1 MQNAI
6 EHAIKLAGTQTK
18 LAKIL
23 GISPQ
28 ALSKQIRTS
37 GKILPA
43 HCIAVEKA
51 FPGQITRYELDPE
64 HFGTSASASEL
75 TIIVLQNF
83 QSTSSTL

>member
-6 EHAIKLAGTQTK
+6 KKAIKLAGSQTE

-28 ALSKQIRTS
+28 ALSKQLRAKGTV
-37 GKILPA
+37 LPK
-43 HCIAVEKA
+43 HCLTIESA
-51 FPGQITRYELDPE
+51 FPGELTRYELDPE
-64 HFGTSASASEL
+64 HFGTGAQSSDC

-83 QSTSSTL
+83 QTISNVL